1 MGNESN
7 IMCGYLSDNQRFA
20 DLFNGGF
27 FKGQPVIKAEE
38 LREASEVYSGKEEGS
53 SDSYLRISG
62 WFRSIRSVCIMGKS
76 HGTVPGV

>member
-7 IMCGYLSDNQRFA
+7 VMCDYLSDNQRFA

-38 LREASEVYSGKEEGS
+38 RKRLNLG
-53 SDSYLRISG
+53 
-62 WFRSIRSVCIMGKS
+62 
-76 HGTVPGV
+76 